1 MSQDVSSCPLCGSHR
16 NSLFDQCT
24 FRDMPLVNRLCQDCG
39 LVYQSPRRTEQ
50 EAEEF
55 HKIEYRR
62 LHQAG
67 KLLIDGRE
75 IAIQRA
81 RAQSM
86 LRIFRQSVPDVKMH
100 LDIGCS
106 AGLLMQ
112 AFQEQYGCRTSG
124 VEVDGLYRPYAQQ
137 QGLDV
142 YLALGALPAGLR
154 FDVVSLSH
162 VLEHLPD
169 PVEFLARIRK
179 TVLDADGWL
188 FLEVPNLYSHDCFEL
203 AHLYSFSSH
212 TLRQVLQQAGYQII
226 KTVKHGQP
234 RSKNL
239 PLYINVLARPAPAGS
254 PLPALK
260 PERGVHFKRWVG
272 RTVRGWVEFPDRVE
286 KLARRLR
293 ARMKRNRR

>member
-16 NSLFDQCT
+16 NSLFDRRT
-24 FRDMPLVNRLCQDCG
+24 FRDFPLENRLCQDCG
-39 LVYQSPRRTEQ
+39 LVYQSPRRTEL

-55 HKIEYRR
+55 HKKEYRR

-67 KLLIDGRE
+67 KLIIDERE

-86 LRIFRQSVPDVKMH
+86 LRIFRQSVPIVKMH

-124 VEVDGLYRPYAQQ
+124 LEVDELYRPYAQQ

-142 YLALGALPAGLR
+142 YPALEALPVGLH

-162 VLEHLPD
+162 VLEHLSD

-188 FLEVPNLYSHDCFEL
+188 FLEVPNLFSHDCFEL

-212 TLRQVLQQAGYQII
+212 TLGQVLQQAGYQII
-226 KTVKHGQP
+226 KTMKHGQP

-239 PLYINVLARPAPAGS
+239 PLYINALARPAPAGS
-254 PLPALK
+254 PLPVLK
-260 PERGVHFKRWVG
+260 LESGVRFKRGIG
-272 RTVRGWVEFPDRVE
+272 RFARACVEMVE
-286 KLARRLR
+286 HVKTYL
-293 ARMKRNRR
+293 N